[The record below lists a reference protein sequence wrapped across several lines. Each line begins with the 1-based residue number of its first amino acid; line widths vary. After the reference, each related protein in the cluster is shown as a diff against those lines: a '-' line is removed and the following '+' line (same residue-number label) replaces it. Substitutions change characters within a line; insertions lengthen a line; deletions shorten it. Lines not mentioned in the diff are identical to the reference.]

1 MVIDTGKEKEEE
13 IIESVERGMVEKA
26 EEYKCVGLWLNSE
39 GNLKTHIEKK
49 KRIVMGEV
57 NAIKTL
63 GSKENVGPLYLTT
76 RLFLFEACIIPSL
89 LYQIETWSP
98 LLKKD
103 ELQQLAGEYSRKNPV
118 QSVTPSQNDT
128 LLGGAEGNR
137 NLDGKMEVG
146 VSNNNAILQ
155 HYGW

>member
-1 MVIDTGKEKEEE
+1 MRQLEIEKKYTFGLDKTKYMVIDTGKEKEEE

-63 GSKENVGPLYLTT
+63 GSKENVGPLYLTA
-76 RLFLFEACIIPSL
+76 RPIISL
-89 LYQIETWSP
+89 
-98 LLKKD
+98 
-103 ELQQLAGEYSRKNPV
+103 
-118 QSVTPSQNDT
+118 
-128 LLGGAEGNR
+128 
-137 NLDGKMEVG
+137 
-146 VSNNNAILQ
+146 
-155 HYGW
+155 